1 MLRLPIMGRP
11 LRGYWWLPTSRG
23 KVLRVLRGTYEPEQT
38 AHFVRWIGP
47 GATVIDVGAHV
58 GYYTL
63 LASMLAGETGSVWA
77 FEPEPTNAAFLR
89 QHMYLNH
96 CSNVH
101 VEQLAVSNES
111 GRARFVCGKGSGT
124 GHLDSGGDMEVRTV
138 RLADFCEARGIKPN
152 ALKID
157 VEGAEIDVLEGARD
171 VITTTRPVIF
181 LSTHGPALH
190 RQCMA
195 WLRELGYTL
204 KPILGGS
211 VENTAEILALPDGA
225 IA

>member
-11 LRGYWWLPTSRG
+11 LRGYWWLPSSRG

-38 AHFVRWIGP
+38 AHFVRWIRP
-47 GATVIDVGAHV
+47 GATVIDIGAHV

-63 LASMLAGETGSVWA
+63 LASMLAGKTGSVWA

-101 VEQLAVSNES
+101 VEEVAVSNSS

-124 GHLDSGGDMEVRTV
+124 GHLDGSGDMEVRTV
-138 RLADFCEARGIKPN
+138 RLADFCSARGIRPS

-157 VEGAEIDVLEGARD
+157 VEGAETEVLEGAREL
-171 VITTTRPVIF
+171 IRSSRPVIF

-190 RQCMA
+190 RQCLS
-195 WLRELGYTL
+195 WLRDDGYSL
-204 KPILGGS
+204 HPILGGDIDGA
-211 VENTAEILALPDGA
+211 TEILALPESA

>member
-11 LRGYWWLPTSRG
+11 LRGYWWLPSSRG

-63 LASMLAGETGSVWA
+63 LASMLAGDTGSVWA

-96 CSNVH
+96 CRNVH
-101 VEQLAVSNES
+101 VEEVAVSNSS

-124 GHLDSGGDMEVRTV
+124 GHLDQSGDMEVRTV
-138 RLADFCEARGIKPN
+138 RLADFCVAHGVRPT

-157 VEGAEIDVLEGARD
+157 VEGAETEVLEGARD
-171 VITTTRPVIF
+171 LIRSSRPVIF

-190 RQCMA
+190 RQCLS
-195 WLRELGYTL
+195 WLRDDGYRVH
-204 KPILGGS
+204 PILGGDIDGATE
-211 VENTAEILALPDGA
+211 VLALPDGA

>member
-1 MLRLPIMGRP
+1 MGRP
-11 LRGYWWLPTSRG
+11 LRGYWWLPSSRG

-47 GATVIDVGAHV
+47 GATVIDIGAHV

-77 FEPEPTNAAFLR
+77 FEPEPTNAEFLR

-101 VEQLAVSNES
+101 VEEVAVSNSS
-111 GRARFVCGKGSGT
+111 GRARFLCGKGSGT
-124 GHLDSGGDMEVRTV
+124 GHLDKSGDMEVRTV
-138 RLADFCEARGIKPN
+138 RLADFCAARGIRPS

-157 VEGAEIDVLEGARD
+157 VEGAEAEVLEGARD
-171 VITTTRPVIF
+171 LIRDSRPVIF

-190 RQCMA
+190 RQCLS
-195 WLRELGYTL
+195 WLRDR
-204 KPILGGS
+204 LGGLN
-211 VENTAEILALPDGA
+211 VH
-225 IA
+225 

>member
-1 MLRLPIMGRP
+1 VLRLPIMGRP

-63 LASMLAGETGSVWA
+63 LASMLAGESGSVWA

-89 QHMYLNH
+89 EHMSLNH
-96 CSNVH
+96 CRNVH
-101 VEQLAVSNES
+101 VEELAVSNSS
-111 GRARFVCGKGSGT
+111 GHARFHLGKGSGT
-124 GHLDSGGDMEVRTV
+124 GRLDSTGDVEVRTIK
-138 RLADFCEARGIKPN
+138 LADFCEARGIRPT

-157 VEGAEIDVLEGARD
+157 VEGAEAEVLAGARD
-171 VITTTRPVIF
+171 LIRETRPVIF

-190 RQCMA
+190 RQCTS
-195 WLRELGYTL
+195 WLREDGYTL
-204 KPILGGS
+204 HPILGRD
-211 VENTAEILALPDGA
+211 VDDTPEILALPDAA

>member
-1 MLRLPIMGRP
+1 VLRLPIMGRP
-11 LRGYWWLPTSRG
+11 LRGYWWLPSSRG

-38 AHFVRWIGP
+38 AHFVRWIGA
-47 GATVIDVGAHV
+47 GATVIDIGAHV

-89 QHMYLNH
+89 QHMYLNN
-96 CSNVH
+96 CGNVH
-101 VEQLAVSNES
+101 VEEVAVSNSS

-124 GHLDSGGDMEVRTV
+124 GHLDGAGDMEVHTV
-138 RLADFCEARGIKPN
+138 RLTDFCAARGIRPS

-157 VEGAEIDVLEGARD
+157 VEGAEAEVIAGAREL
-171 VITTTRPVIF
+171 IRSNRPVIF
-181 LSTHGPALH
+181 LSTHGAALH
-190 RQCMA
+190 RQCTT
-195 WLRELGYTL
+195 WLRDDGYSL
-204 KPILGGS
+204 HPILGGDID
-211 VENTAEILALPDGA
+211 NATEILALPDGA